1 MTVKELR
8 STIQH
13 LLAEGK
19 GILAADES
27 TPTLTK
33 RFDTL
38 AIESTDESRRDYRE
52 MLCSTPGLNEFV
64 SGVILY
70 DETIRQQTRAG
81 TAFHAALGEWGIT
94 PGIKVDTGAKDLAGS
109 TGEKVTE
116 GLDGLRERLHE
127 YHAMGARF
135 AKWRAVIA
143 IGDGIPTVYCI
154 HTNMHALARYAAL
167 CHEAGVVPIVE
178 PEVTMDGDHTI
189 EQCYDITKRTLH
201 ALFDELFAQNVE
213 LQYVLLKANMV
224 ISGTDNPR
232 QAGVDEVA
240 DKTLD
245 CMRSVVPAAI
255 PGIVFLSGGQ
265 SDELATAHLND
276 MNRRGDQPWLLR
288 FSYARALQGP
298 ALKTWRGEKANVDA
312 AQRALYHRARCNS
325 AATLGRYS
333 PDMEHA
339 AASA

>member
-1 MTVKELR
+1 MSRDELNT
-8 STIQH
+8 TIQE
-13 LLAEGK
+13 LLAPGK

-33 RFDTL
+33 RFDAL
-38 AIESTDESRRDYRE
+38 GIESTDESRRNYRE
-52 MLCSTPGLNEFV
+52 MLCSTQGLNEFV

-81 TAFHAALGEWGIT
+81 MPFPAALGKWGIT
-94 PGIKVDTGAKDLAGS
+94 PGIKVDTGAKALAGS
-109 TGEKVTE
+109 VGEKITE

-127 YHAMGARF
+127 YHALGARF

-143 IGDGIPTVYCI
+143 IGDGIPTSHCV
-154 HTNMHALARYAAL
+154 HANMHALARYAAL
-167 CHEAGVVPIVE
+167 CHEAGMVPIVE
-178 PEVTMDGDHTI
+178 PEVTMDGDHEI
-189 EQCYDITKRTLH
+189 ERCHDSTESSLH

-213 LQYVLLKANMV
+213 LQYVMLKANMV
-224 ISGTDNPR
+224 ISGKDSPR
-232 QAGVDEVA
+232 QAGVGEVA

-245 CMRSVVPAAI
+245 CMRSVVPASI

-265 SDELATAHLND
+265 SDELATAHLNE
-276 MNRRGDQPWLLR
+276 MNRRERQPWRLS

-298 ALKTWRGEKANVDA
+298 AIKAWRGEQASEEG
-312 AQRALYHRARCNS
+312 AQQALHHRARCNS

-333 PDMEHA
+333 LAMEQA
-339 AASA
+339 ALTK